1 MVKMAKLAGKNENS
15 FFYYFNDDD
24 VNWECVYDYRV
35 TANPEIA
42 KNTKAQDD
50 YWRHLYAG
58 IKPSKF
64 GWGNHVSFC
73 HRNQRKT
80 FVLIGLLEVGTTEQ
94 SFSDRS
100 NDGWAGVTT
109 ERDLCITRVRVQKMG
124 KTGSLPPLPIKAA
137 LADRK
142 KSRK

>member
-1 MVKMAKLAGKNENS
+1 MAKLAKMAGENENS

-35 TANPEIA
+35 TASPEIA

-64 GWGNHVSFC
+64 GWGTLVYCSHC
-73 HRNQRKT
+73 IERTRN
-80 FVLIGLLEVGTTEQ
+80 VLIT
-94 SFSDRS
+94 
-100 NDGWAGVTT
+100 
-109 ERDLCITRVRVQKMG
+109 I
-124 KTGSLPPLPIKAA
+124 
-137 LADRK
+137 
-142 KSRK
+142 